1 MSLRRVEDNTVNL
14 QSSVSHKSVN
24 RSFSETVSSIAMFFL
39 ISYVYPMLSVAQDKQ
54 IEYKKNPQICDTTD

>member
-1 MSLRRVEDNTVNL
+1 M
-14 QSSVSHKSVN
+14 N

-54 IEYKKNPQICDTTD
+54 MEYKKNPQICDTTD